1 MKAMTRREARYA
13 QEHLRQVRHI
23 TLDPRGPGVL
33 RIHMVPPREDTPAA
47 PFLLLLNGAQL
58 VPLNLSWAILLS
70 CLMYRLEKYDGQ
82 ELGTEVWEQVL
93 AQSAKDARKVYPHTR
108 RSLLLSDLHLLL
120 RSLTAIARGEEPEA
134 EVEPL
139 SLGEYAS
146 EMTAPHRMDIMVS
159 AMMKDGC
166 WHCNQQCLHC
176 YAAGQPMGETAELS
190 TSEWKTLLRKLRDA
204 NIPQVTFTGGEP
216 TLREDLVE
224 LVEDAAWFVTRLNTN
239 GRLLTPQLCHD
250 LYEASLDSVQVTLY
264 SADAAVHNTLV
275 GAPGFADTVSG
286 IRNAVEAGLIVSVN
300 TPLCSVNRDYADTL
314 RFAHSLGVRYA
325 TCSGLI
331 PSGAATGESSRATAL
346 SSEELQTILSEA
358 SAVAHGLGMEL
369 DFTSPGWLSE
379 SALHNMGLHLVP
391 SCGACL
397 SNMALTPDGTVV
409 PCQSWLGGVT
419 LGNLLTDEWSS
430 IWNSEHCTAIRQKS
444 AKMEQLCQLRSGNKE
459 VQA

>member
-1 MKAMTRREARYA
+1 MKAMTRREERYA
-13 QEHLRQVRHI
+13 QEHLRLVRHI
-23 TLDPRGPGVL
+23 TLDPRGPGVV
-33 RIHMVPPREDTPAA
+33 RIHMLPPRQDAPGA

-58 VPLNLSWAILLS
+58 VPLNLSWAVLLS

-93 AQSAKDARKVYPHTR
+93 TSAAKDARRVYPRTKHTV
-108 RSLLLSDLHLLL
+108 LLADLHLLL
-120 RSLTAIARGEEPEA
+120 RSVTAIARGEEPEA
-134 EVEPL
+134 EVETL
-139 SLGEYAS
+139 SLGEYAA

-159 AMMKDGC
+159 AMTKDGC

-190 TSEWKTLLRKLRDA
+190 TAEWKTLLGKLREA

-224 LVEDAAWFVTRLNTN
+224 LVQESAWFVTRLNTN
-239 GRLLTPQLCHD
+239 GRLLTPQLCRD

-264 SADAAVHNTLV
+264 SADSATHNTLV
-275 GAPGFADTVSG
+275 GAPGFADTVAG

-300 TPLCSVNRDYADTL
+300 TPLCSLNRDYADTL

-331 PSGAATGESSRATAL
+331 PSGAAVGEESRATAL
-346 SSEELQTILSEA
+346 SSEELQAILTEA

-379 SALHNMGLHLVP
+379 TALRNMGLHLVP

-430 IWNSEHCTAIRQKS
+430 IWNSEYCTAIREKS

>member
-1 MKAMTRREARYA
+1 
-13 QEHLRQVRHI
+13 
-23 TLDPRGPGVL
+23 
-33 RIHMVPPREDTPAA
+33 
-47 PFLLLLNGAQL
+47 
-58 VPLNLSWAILLS
+58 
-70 CLMYRLEKYDGQ
+70 
-82 ELGTEVWEQVL
+82 
-93 AQSAKDARKVYPHTR
+93 
-108 RSLLLSDLHLLL
+108 
-120 RSLTAIARGEEPEA
+120 
-134 EVEPL
+134 
-139 SLGEYAS
+139 
-146 EMTAPHRMDIMVS
+146 
-159 AMMKDGC
+159 
-166 WHCNQQCLHC
+166 
-176 YAAGQPMGETAELS
+176 
-190 TSEWKTLLRKLRDA
+190 
-204 NIPQVTFTGGEP
+204 
-216 TLREDLVE
+216 
-224 LVEDAAWFVTRLNTN
+224 
-239 GRLLTPQLCHD
+239 
-250 LYEASLDSVQVTLY
+250 
-264 SADAAVHNTLV
+264 V
-275 GAPGFADTVSG
+275 GAPGFADTVAG

-419 LGNLLTDEWSS
+419 LGNLLSDEWSS
-430 IWNSEHCTAIRQKS
+430 IWNSEHCTAIREKS

>member
-1 MKAMTRREARYA
+1 MKVMTRREARYA

-33 RIHMVPPREDTPAA
+33 RLHMVPPREDTPAA

-82 ELGTEVWEQVL
+82 ELGMEVWEQVL
-93 AQSAKDARKVYPHTR
+93 TQSAKDARKVYPHTR

-139 SLGEYAS
+139 SLGEYAA

-159 AMMKDGC
+159 AMTKDGC

-190 TSEWKTLLRKLRDA
+190 TVEWKTLLRKLRDA

-264 SADAAVHNTLV
+264 SADDTIHNTLV
-275 GAPGFADTVSG
+275 GAPGFADTVAG

-331 PSGAATGESSRATAL
+331 PSGAATGEHSRATAL
-346 SSEELQTILSEA
+346 SSDELEAILSEA

-430 IWNSEHCTAIRQKS
+430 IWNSEQCTAIRQKS

-459 VQA
+459 VLE